1 MRILL
6 VEDEPHL
13 AEAVQD
19 HLVAH
24 GETVDW
30 CACLADAEAALR
42 STDYGL
48 VVLDLHMP
56 DGRGIDLLRDLRK
69 RGDMTPVL
77 IASARDQISDRI
89 EGLDSGAD
97 DYLVK
102 PYNLDEMIAR
112 IGAVKRRYSG
122 APTPVVRLGA
132 IAIDTVAKRVRIGDR
147 EIPVTRREWA
157 ILDALL
163 RRPNAVMSKAQLE
176 DALYAFGE
184 DVSSNTIEVHISRL
198 RGKLG
203 RDAIRT
209 IRGVGYSI
217 PR

>member
-13 AEAVQD
+13 AQAVRD

-30 CACLADAEAALR
+30 CALLDDADAALA
-42 STDYGL
+42 SVTYGL
-48 VVLDLHMP
+48 VLLDLHMP
-56 DGRGIDLLRDLRK
+56 DGRGIDFLRGLRK
-69 RGDMTPVL
+69 RGDETPVL
-77 IASARDQISDRI
+77 ITTARDQISDRI
-89 EGLDSGAD
+89 EGLDAGAD

-102 PYNLDEMIAR
+102 PYDLNEMISR
-112 IGAVKRRYSG
+112 IGAIKRRYAKMPS
-122 APTPVVRLGA
+122 PVLKLGNLL
-132 IAIDTVAKRVRIGDR
+132 IDTVAKHVKSGDE
-147 EIPVTRREWA
+147 EIPITRREWA
-157 ILDALL
+157 LLDTLL
-163 RRPNAVMSKAQLE
+163 RRPNAILSKEQLA

-184 DVSSNTIEVHISRL
+184 DVNSNAVEVHISRL

-203 RDAIRT
+203 RDTIRT
-209 IRGVGYSI
+209 LRGIGYSI

>member
-6 VEDEPHL
+6 VEDEAHL
-13 AEAVQD
+13 AAAVRD
-19 HLVAH
+19 HLVAY

-30 CACLADAEAALR
+30 CASLVDADAALR

-48 VVLDLHMP
+48 VLLDLHMP
-56 DGRGIDLLRDLRK
+56 DGRGIDFLRDMRK
-69 RGDMTPVL
+69 RGDGTPVV

-89 EGLDSGAD
+89 EGLDAGAD

-102 PYNLDEMIAR
+102 PYDLDEMIAR
-112 IGAVKRRYSG
+112 IGAVKRRYARMPS
-122 APTPVVRLGA
+122 PVLTLGRF
-132 IAIDTVAKRVRIGDR
+132 AIDSVARRVTCGD
-147 EIPVTRREWA
+147 EDISITRREWA

-163 RRPNAVMSKAQLE
+163 RRPNAVLSKEQLE
-176 DALYAFGE
+176 DVLYAFGE
-184 DVSSNTIEVHISRL
+184 DVNSNAVEVHISRL

-203 RDAIRT
+203 RDTIRT
-209 IRGVGYSI
+209 VRGVGYSI

>member
-6 VEDEPHL
+6 VEDEAHL
-13 AEAVQD
+13 AEAVRD

-30 CACLADAEAALR
+30 CASLVDADAALR

-48 VVLDLHMP
+48 VLLDLHMP
-56 DGRGIDLLRDLRK
+56 DGRGIDLLRDVRK
-69 RGDMTPVL
+69 RGDGTPIV

-89 EGLDSGAD
+89 EGLDAGAD

-102 PYNLDEMIAR
+102 PYDLDEMIAR
-112 IGAVKRRYSG
+112 IGAVKRRYARMPS
-122 APTPVVRLGA
+122 PVLTLGRFT
-132 IAIDTVAKRVRIGDR
+132 IDTVAKRITCAD
-147 EIPVTRREWA
+147 EDIPITRREWA

-163 RRPNAVMSKAQLE
+163 RRPSAVLSKEQLE
-176 DALYAFGE
+176 DTLYAFGE
-184 DVSSNTIEVHISRL
+184 DVNSNAVEVHISRL

-203 RDAIRT
+203 RDTIRT
-209 IRGVGYSI
+209 VRGVGYSI

>member
-13 AEAVQD
+13 AAAVRD
-19 HLVAH
+19 HLVAD

-30 CACLADAEAALR
+30 CALLMDADAALR
-42 STDYGL
+42 SIGYGL

-56 DGRGIDLLRDLRK
+56 DGRGIDFLRDMRK
-69 RGDMTPVL
+69 RGDGTPVL

-89 EGLDSGAD
+89 EGLDAGAD

-102 PYNLDEMIAR
+102 PYDLDEMIAR
-112 IGAVKRRYSG
+112 IGAIKRRYSG
-122 APTPVVRLGA
+122 TPSPVLKLGSF
-132 IAIDTVAKRVRIGDR
+132 AIDTVAKRVARGD
-147 EIPVTRREWA
+147 EDIPITRREWA

-163 RRPNAVMSKAQLE
+163 RRANAVLSKEQLE
-176 DALYAFGE
+176 DVLYAFGE
-184 DVSSNTIEVHISRL
+184 DVNSNAVEVHISRL

-203 RDAIRT
+203 RETIRT
-209 IRGVGYSI
+209 VRGVGYSI

>member
-13 AEAVQD
+13 AAAVRD

-30 CACLADAEAALR
+30 CAALADADAALR
-42 STDYGL
+42 STGYGL

-56 DGRGIDLLRDLRK
+56 DGRGIDFLRDIRK
-69 RGDMTPVL
+69 RGDGTPVL

-89 EGLDSGAD
+89 AGLDSGAD

-102 PYNLDEMIAR
+102 PYDLDEMIAR
-112 IGAVKRRYSG
+112 IGAIKRRYAG
-122 APTPVVRLGA
+122 TPSPVLTLGPFS
-132 IAIDTVAKRVRIGDR
+132 IDTVAKRVARGDAD
-147 EIPVTRREWA
+147 IPITRREWA
-157 ILDALL
+157 ILDTLL
-163 RRPNAVMSKAQLE
+163 RRPNAVLSKEQLE
-176 DALYAFGE
+176 DVLYAFGE
-184 DVSSNTIEVHISRL
+184 DVNSNAVEVHISRL

-203 RDAIRT
+203 RDTIRT
-209 IRGVGYSI
+209 VRGIGYSI

>member
-13 AEAVQD
+13 AAAVRD
-19 HLVAH
+19 HLVAN

-30 CACLADAEAALR
+30 YACLADADAALR
-42 STDYGL
+42 GTDYGL

-56 DGRGIDLLRDLRK
+56 DGRGIDLLRDMRK
-69 RGDMTPVL
+69 RGDATPVL

-102 PYNLDEMIAR
+102 PYDLDEMIAR
-112 IGAVKRRYSG
+112 IGAVKRRYAR
-122 APTPVVRLGA
+122 APSPVLMLGA
-132 IAIDTVAKRVRIGDR
+132 LAIDTVAKRVTAGDR

-176 DALYAFGE
+176 DVLYSFGE
-184 DVSSNTIEVHISRL
+184 DVSSNTVEVHISRL

-203 RDAIRT
+203 RDTIRT
-209 IRGVGYSI
+209 LRGVGYSI

>member
-6 VEDEPHL
+6 VEDEAHL
-13 AEAVQD
+13 AAAVRD
-19 HLVAH
+19 HLVAN

-30 CACLADAEAALR
+30 CACLADADAALR

-56 DGRGIDLLRDLRK
+56 DGRGIDFLRDMRK
-69 RGDMTPVL
+69 RGDGTPVL

-97 DYLVK
+97 DYIVK
-102 PYNLDEMIAR
+102 PYDLDEMIAR
-112 IGAVKRRYSG
+112 IGAIKRRHAG
-122 APTPVVRLGA
+122 TPSPVLMLGTL
-132 IAIDTVAKRVRIGDR
+132 AIDMVAKRVTSDGKD
-147 EIPVTRREWA
+147 IPITRREWA
-157 ILDALL
+157 ILEALL
-163 RRPNAVMSKAQLE
+163 RRPNAVLSKEQLE
-176 DALYAFGE
+176 DVLYAFGE
-184 DVSSNTIEVHISRL
+184 DVNSNAVEVHISRL

-203 RDAIRT
+203 RGTIRT
-209 IRGVGYSI
+209 LRGVGYSI